1 MLAIA
6 RGERERKETPMQDTK
21 KRGIYLVESYDGT
34 IRKMYANYKC
44 AEKYA
49 RKLAVEGKWCSLLE
63 VTDDEIIELAA
74 C

>member
-1 MLAIA
+1 
-6 RGERERKETPMQDTK
+6 MQETK

-44 AEKYA
+44 AYKYA
-49 RKLAVEGKWCSLLE
+49 NKLAREEKWCSLLE
-63 VTDDEIIELAA
+63 VTDDGIVEPAA

>member
-1 MLAIA
+1 M
-6 RGERERKETPMQDTK
+6 KDTK

-34 IRKMYANYKC
+34 IRKMYVNYKN

-49 RKLAVEGKWCSLLE
+49 RKLARAGKWNSLLE
-63 VTDDEIIELAA
+63 VTDDGIIELAA

>member
-1 MLAIA
+1 
-6 RGERERKETPMQDTK
+6 MQETK

-44 AEKYA
+44 ADKYA
-49 RKLAVEGKWCSLLE
+49 RKLAMDGKWNRLLE
-63 VTDDEIIELAA
+63 VTDGKIIELAA

>member
-1 MLAIA
+1 
-6 RGERERKETPMQDTK
+6 MQDTK
-21 KRGIYLVESYDGT
+21 KRGIYLEESYDGT
-34 IRKMYANYKC
+34 IRKMYVNYKC

-49 RKLAVEGKWCSLLE
+49 RKLAAEGKWCSLLE